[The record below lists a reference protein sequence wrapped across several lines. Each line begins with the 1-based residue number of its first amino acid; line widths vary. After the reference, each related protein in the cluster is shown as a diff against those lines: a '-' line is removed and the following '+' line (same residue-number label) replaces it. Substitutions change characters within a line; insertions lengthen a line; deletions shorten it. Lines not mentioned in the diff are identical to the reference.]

1 MTRLKENS
9 WTWCCIE
16 RRNCKL
22 LATTVDRCQLLATL
36 IPTSAGQIIPQQVG
50 RYFQQFVP
58 RSLSNHVFYFSYSH
72 FDEAFLFFQKDPT
85 GFTQAVIILCSA
97 RSVNVMGSLVLS
109 WSFVLF
115 LRLSVEKT
123 ETKDQ
128 NFANFA
134 HFVNFANLIPNL
146 AGPRSN
152 EQSYAYGVHPRP
164 PPRRRPR
171 RCLTADDTDTGKGG
185 VRGGG
190 RRHDR
195 SGKLDRGPS
204 RMYRSQILQV
214 NMRLK
219 ALAEIYTMHS
229 FVQV

>member
-22 LATTVDRCQLLATL
+22 LATTVDRCKLLATL
-36 IPTSAGQIIPQQVG
+36 IPTSAKQIIPQQVG

-58 RSLSNHVFYFSYSH
+58 RSLSNHVLLFIFSFWWS
-72 FDEAFLFFQKDPT
+72 FSIFQKDPT

-128 NFANFA
+128 IFEFFSLIFAQILMKFCRNFADNLENVEIFWNFWI
-134 HFVNFANLIPNL
+134 F
-146 AGPRSN
+146 
-152 EQSYAYGVHPRP
+152 
-164 PPRRRPR
+164 
-171 RCLTADDTDTGKGG
+171 
-185 VRGGG
+185 
-190 RRHDR
+190 
-195 SGKLDRGPS
+195 
-204 RMYRSQILQV
+204 
-214 NMRLK
+214 
-219 ALAEIYTMHS
+219 
-229 FVQV
+229 